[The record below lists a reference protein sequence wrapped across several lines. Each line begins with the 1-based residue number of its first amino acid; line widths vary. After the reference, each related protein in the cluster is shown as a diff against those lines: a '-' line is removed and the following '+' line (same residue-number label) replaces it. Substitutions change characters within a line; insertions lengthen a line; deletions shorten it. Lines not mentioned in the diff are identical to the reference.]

1 MSTTAKNKQIEEIKR
16 ELFSEDD
23 IVVMKAVHK
32 CREDGSKPLVEP
44 LIAVYAST
52 KHAEIRREIADLLG
66 NLKVSGLEE
75 IFTKAISNKE
85 YKAVRRDLL
94 SFIWNSGI
102 QPVDAVVILA
112 EIAVEG
118 SFEEALECVTIV
130 ESIEDPILETDVLEA
145 CSVLRSALSSDASS
159 PKKDLWYDMLTS
171 LESKT
176 EEL

>member
-1 MSTTAKNKQIEEIKR
+1 MSTTAKNKQIEDIKS
-16 ELFSEDD
+16 ELFSDDD

-32 CREDGSKPLVEP
+32 CREEGSKPLVEP

-52 KHAEIRREIADLLG
+52 RHAEIRREIADLLG

-85 YKAVRRDLL
+85 YKAVRQDLL

-102 QPVDAVVILA
+102 QPVDAVVTLA
-112 EIAVEG
+112 EIAVDG
-118 SFEEALECVTIV
+118 TFEEALECVTII
-130 ESIEDPILETDVLEA
+130 ESIEDPITETNILEA
-145 CSVLRSALSSDASS
+145 SSVLRNALSSDSTSS
-159 PKKDLWYDMLTS
+159 KKDLWYDMLTS

>member
-16 ELFSEDD
+16 ELFSDDD

-32 CREDGSKPLVEP
+32 CREEGSKPLVEP

-52 KHAEIRREIADLLG
+52 KHAEIRREIADILG

-75 IFTKAISNKE
+75 IFVKAISNKQ
-85 YKAVRRDLL
+85 YASVRKDLL

-102 QPVDAVVILA
+102 QPVDAVVVLA

-118 SFEEALECVTIV
+118 SFEEALECVTII
-130 ESIEDPILETDVLEA
+130 ESMEDPITETDILEA
-145 CSVLRSALSSDASS
+145 SSILRGALSTDSTS